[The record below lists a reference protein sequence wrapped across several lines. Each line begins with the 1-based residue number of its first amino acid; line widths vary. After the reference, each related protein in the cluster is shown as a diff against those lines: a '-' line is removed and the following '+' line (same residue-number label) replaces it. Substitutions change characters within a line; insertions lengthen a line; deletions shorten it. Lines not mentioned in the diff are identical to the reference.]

1 MSDLVKRTALALL
14 PLLLVLGIAACGGDP
29 EPPAPATT
37 GDESEQAT
45 EGDHGAEGAAA
56 SAEEH
61 EDEVVELSAEAL
73 AGTRI
78 STAAVEARALAPQIE
93 TTGAV
98 GFNEDRLAHVGPRV
112 AGRLAS
118 VKATL
123 GQKVGRGEVLAVVD
137 SVELG
142 QAQADYLQAKSREEI
157 ARENSEREEKLA
169 ADRISS
175 QQEART
181 AKAHYQ
187 EAAAELRRAADSLR
201 LLGLGEERIA
211 RLRVGDRT
219 LTLSPMTAPFAG
231 TVVTKD
237 ASLGEMVQPEDELF
251 TIADLGRVWIWIDV
265 FEKDLAGVHLGDTVE
280 VEVDAFPSQPFKGV
294 VSFLSGSL
302 ETSTRTNRARIEV
315 ENSDGRL
322 RPGMFAR
329 VRVSDPHAVAGG
341 AVDWQ
346 PVPAVPES
354 ALQRVGDGFAVFVV
368 EGEGRYR
375 RQPVQVGRQA
385 GGWVEIVTG
394 VVPGAQI
401 VVEGVFVLAS
411 EMGKANMGEGHGH

>member
-1 MSDLVKRTALALL
+1 MTVPTNKSGFNILVLALI
-14 PLLLVLGIAACGGDP
+14 LVVGPVACGSDA
-29 EPPAPATT
+29 EPAAVK
-37 GDESEQAT
+37 SAA
-45 EGDHGAEGAAA
+45 AEGERATVGEHAGEA
-56 SAEEH
+56 EH
-61 EDEVVELSAEAL
+61 EGGIVVLSPEAL

-78 STAAVEARALAPQIE
+78 TTAAVEARALAPQIE

-123 GQKVGRGEVLAVVD
+123 GQRVGRGEVLAVVD

-175 QQEART
+175 QQEARA
-181 AKAHYQ
+181 AKAQYQ

-201 LLGLGEERIA
+201 LLGLGEDRIA
-211 RLRVGDRT
+211 GLRVGDRS

-251 TIADLGRVWIWIDV
+251 TIADLSRVWIWIDV
-265 FEKDLAGVHLGDTVE
+265 FEKDLPKVHLDDAVE
-280 VEVDAFPSQPFKGV
+280 VEVDAYPDQPFQGR

-302 ETSTRTNRARIEV
+302 DASTRSTRARVEV
-315 ENSDGRL
+315 ENGDGRL

-329 VRVSDPHAVAGG
+329 VRVSDPHAVAGTL
-341 AVDWQ
+341 DWQ
-346 PVPAVPES
+346 PVPAIPAS
-354 ALQRVGDGFAVFVV
+354 ALQRAGEGFVVFVK

-375 RQPVQVGRQA
+375 RQPVQVGRRS
-385 GGWVEIVTG
+385 GGWVE
-394 VVPGAQI
+394 VVHGLRPGDEVA
-401 VVEGVFVLAS
+401 VEGVFVLAS
-411 EMGKANMGEGHGH
+411 EAGKETMGEGHGH